1 MRKARIEN
9 NTVIE
14 ICEGNPSDLFHPD
27 IAVLFNVD
35 IDENVEIGFKPINGI
50 FTKPIE
56 NTLEASLPT
65 IEYKKISPLE
75 FKMLFTVTERIAI
88 KNLKLT
94 DEIICDW
101 YEILDDPRLK
111 EVDLGLK
118 STQDGLNYLVS
129 KDVLEESRVSEIL
142 EAKIV

>member
-35 IDENVEIGFKPINGI
+35 IDTNIEIGFKLVDGI
-50 FTKPIE
+50 FTKPVE
-56 NTLEASLPT
+56 NIVEVLPT

-129 KDVLEESRVSEIL
+129 KDVLEESRVLEIL
-142 EAKIV
+142 EAKVA